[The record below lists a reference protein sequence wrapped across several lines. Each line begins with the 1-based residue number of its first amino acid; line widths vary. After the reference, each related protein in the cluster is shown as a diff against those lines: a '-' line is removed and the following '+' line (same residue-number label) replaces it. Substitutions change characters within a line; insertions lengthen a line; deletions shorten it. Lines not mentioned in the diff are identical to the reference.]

1 MLSLYQKYR
10 PTRFAEVVGNT
21 EMLANLNGLLKQPDP
36 PHAFL
41 LTGPTGC
48 GKTTVGRIAASELGC
63 AADDFTELDSA
74 DFRGID
80 TIRNMRHNAT
90 YKALR
95 GERRVWL
102 IDECHKLTNDAQNAL
117 LKGLEDPPEHCFYF
131 LATTEPDRVLETIRG
146 RCIQQVVRP
155 LTMLEMMQLL
165 GRVARAEGH
174 PLARNILRAIAQ
186 RHVTVDIDSKGDDI
200 PACYPRFALQLL
212 EKVLA
217 SPPEDHA
224 RVIEL
229 DEGLRETIDSLVVAM
244 VKRQGWTAVAK
255 ALSRLSDDDVE
266 RVRWGCLNYCKTV
279 LLKGE
284 NDTAAEIIANL
295 AEPFF
300 QSGLAGLTLACYT
313 VVRKPD

>member
-1 MLSLYQKYR
+1 M
-10 PTRFAEVVGNT
+10 
-21 EMLANLNGLLKQPDP
+21 
-36 PHAFL
+36 
-41 LTGPTGC
+41 
-48 GKTTVGRIAASELGC
+48 I
-63 AADDFTELDSA
+63 
-74 DFRGID
+74 
-80 TIRNMRHNAT
+80 
-90 YKALR
+90 
-95 GERRVWL
+95 
-102 IDECHKLTNDAQNAL
+102 
-117 LKGLEDPPEHCFYF
+117 
-131 LATTEPDRVLETIRG
+131 
-146 RCIQQVVRP
+146 
-155 LTMLEMMQLL
+155 EMMQLL
-165 GRVARAEGH
+165 GRISRAEGR
-174 PLARNILRAIAQ
+174 PLARNILSAIAR

-266 RVRWGCLNYCKTV
+266 RVRWGCMNYCKTI